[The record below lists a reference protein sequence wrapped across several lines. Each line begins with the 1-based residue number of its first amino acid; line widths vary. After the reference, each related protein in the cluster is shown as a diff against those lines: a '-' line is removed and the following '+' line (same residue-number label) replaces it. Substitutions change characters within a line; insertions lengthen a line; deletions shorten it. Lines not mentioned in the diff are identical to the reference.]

1 MENKEINDI
10 LSGAYAQARADFIPV
25 CSHFCRNLLCDLA
38 RQTDP
43 ERILEIG
50 TAVGY
55 SAACMALAC
64 RARVDTADIDGER
77 LARAQK
83 LWRRLGTEERISAFC
98 GDVRLILPQIM
109 AGKKYGLVFLDGP
122 KSACGELFEAILPHL
137 EKGGIIVTDDINYL
151 GLVRGD
157 FLPPHKHRTIVLN
170 MRRFVRHIS
179 EPPFETRI
187 YWEEGVAVTKISGG
201 AR

>member
-64 RARVDTADIDGER
+64 RARVDTQGQAT
-77 LARAQK
+77 
-83 LWRRLGTEERISAFC
+83 LGQTILDEKAPAEERTVTVA
-98 GDVRLILPQIM
+98 DE
-109 AGKKYGLVFLDGP
+109 LDR
-122 KSACGELFEAILPHL
+122 AAIARQLCALLCGEKEA
-137 EKGGIIVTDDINYL
+137 
-151 GLVRGD
+151 
-157 FLPPHKHRTIVLN
+157 
-170 MRRFVRHIS
+170 
-179 EPPFETRI
+179 
-187 YWEEGVAVTKISGG
+187 

>member
-1 MENKEINDI
+1 MSKEEILLRAYENAK
-10 LSGAYAQARADFIPV
+10 AAFIPV
-25 CSHFCRNLLCDLA
+25 CDEECA
-38 RQTDP
+38 RVLREQCEKTAP

-137 EKGGIIVTDDINYL
+137 EKGGVIVTDDINYL

-170 MRRFVRHIS
+170 MRRFVRRIS